1 MYLKTMKN
9 IVLIFSVLAGILTY
23 SQQKEIQHH
32 FVQVRE
38 ELGDL
43 NKDGLK
49 DKVTVSMDTVDAEQP
64 LKLEIFFLQPN
75 KKFKLIVSSTEIMN
89 PQYPNGKYGGDQV
102 PHVFIEDGYLILYSE
117 IKDVKNQHKF
127 LFNNGKFELINLSKV
142 SWDGKNITTETEFDL
157 IKGTR
162 TEIAQLLGSEKII
175 KKTEKKISINPLP
188 TIQTLR
194 KFDHQLN

>member
-1 MYLKTMKN
+1 MYLKVMKN
-9 IVLIFSVLAGILTY
+9 IVLISSLLAGIFIY
-23 SQQKEIQHH
+23 SQQKQHP

-49 DKVTVSMDTVDAEQP
+49 DKVTVSMDTVDVEQP

-89 PQYPNGKYGGDQV
+89 PQYPKGKYGGDQV
-102 PHVFIEDGYLILYSE
+102 PDVFIEDGYFILYYE
-117 IKDVKNQHKF
+117 IKDVKNQYKF
-127 LFNNGKFELINLSKV
+127 LFNNGKFELINLSKIR
-142 SWDGKNITTETEFDL
+142 WDGKNTTTETEFDL

-162 TEIAQLLGSEKII
+162 TEISQLLGSDKII
-175 KKTEKKISINPLP
+175 KKSEKKIILKPLP

-194 KFDHQLN
+194 KFDHQLE

>member
-1 MYLKTMKN
+1 MKN
-9 IVLIFSVLAGILTY
+9 IVLIISVLAGILTY

-49 DKVTVSMDTVDAEQP
+49 DKVTISMDTIDAEQP
-64 LKLEIFFLQPN
+64 LKLEIFFQQPN

-102 PHVFIEDGYLILYSE
+102 PDVFIEDGYFILYSE

-127 LFNNGKFELINLSKV
+127 LFNNGKFELINLAKV
-142 SWDGKNITTETEFDL
+142 SWDGKNTTTETEFDL

-162 TEIAQLLGSEKII
+162 TEIAQLLGSDKTI
-175 KKTEKKISINPLP
+175 KKNERKINIKPLP

-194 KFDHQLN
+194 KFDNQLE

>member
-1 MYLKTMKN
+1 MYLKSMKN

-23 SQQKEIQHH
+23 SQQKQIQHH

-38 ELGDL
+38 EMGDL

-49 DKVTVSMDTVDAEQP
+49 DKVTVSMDTIDAEQP

-75 KKFKLIVSSTEIMN
+75 GKFKLIVSSTEIMN
-89 PQYPNGKYGGDQV
+89 PQYPNGKYGGDQI
-102 PHVFIEDGYLILYSE
+102 PDIFIEDGYFTLYSE

-127 LFNNGKFELINLSKV
+127 LFKDGKFELINLSKV
-142 SWDGKNITTETEFDL
+142 RWDSKNTTTETEFDL

-162 TEIAQLLGSEKII
+162 TETFQLLDSEKII
-175 KKTEKKISINPLP
+175 KKSEKKINIKPLP

-194 KFDHQLN
+194 KFDHQFE

>member
-1 MYLKTMKN
+1 MKN
-9 IVLIFSVLAGILTY
+9 IVLISSFLAGILTY
-23 SQQKEIQHH
+23 SQEKQHS

-38 ELGDL
+38 EFGDL

-49 DKVTVSMDTVDAEQP
+49 DKVTVSMDNIDAEQP

-102 PHVFIEDGYLILYSE
+102 PDVFIEDGYFILYSE
-117 IKDVKNQHKF
+117 IKDVKNQYKF

-142 SWDGKNITTETEFDL
+142 RWDGKNTTTETEFNL
-157 IKGTR
+157 LKGTR
-162 TEIAQLLGSEKII
+162 IEISQLLGSDKII
-175 KKTEKKISINPLP
+175 KKSEKKINIKPLP

-194 KFDHQLN
+194 KFDNQLE